1 MRFRQ
6 ILVLLLL
13 ALAMGTFVALD
24 AGRYLSFEQ
33 LKASQAGFAQWHAQQ
48 PYMVAAVYFGVYVL
62 ATALSIPGAVIIT
75 LAGGAVFGL
84 WWGLLIVSFASTLGA
99 TLAFL
104 ASRFVLRDWVE
115 ARFGQRLADIH
126 AGVDKEGAFY
136 LFTLRL
142 IPVVPFF
149 LINLLMGLTRMKTWT
164 YYWVSQIGMLAGT
177 AVYVNAG
184 TQLAQ
189 LDSVQG
195 ILSPALLGSFVLL
208 GIFPLLARRV
218 VAAIQKRQVYA
229 RWASVRPQSFDR
241 NLIVIGGGAAGLVS
255 AYIAAAVKAK
265 VTLIEAHK
273 MGGDCLNYGCVPS
286 KALIRSAKLAHQ
298 MRHGARYGLSDT
310 APTFSFKAVMQ
321 RVHDVIRAIEPHD
334 SVARYTG
341 LGVEVLQGYG
351 KLVNPWTVE
360 VTLNNGQVQRLTARS
375 IVIAAGARPIVPSL
389 PGLEEVGYVT
399 SDTLWD
405 EFAKLDDIPKRI
417 VVLGGGPIGCELSQ
431 SFARLGAQVTQVEMG
446 DRIMVREDEEVS
458 ALARDALQADGV
470 QVLTAHQALRCE
482 RVPVRDAGLPPA
494 VTARSD
500 ATRQSMVR
508 HVSLAMTKEDAM
520 TKENAMPQAASMTE
534 GVAVTAFE
542 KHLIVAHEG
551 QERAIPFDALVCA
564 VGRVARL
571 QGYGLEELGVPTHRT
586 VQTNEYLQTLY
597 PNIYAA
603 GDVAGPYQFTHT
615 AAHQAWYAAVN
626 ALFGDF
632 KSFKVDNRVIP
643 WATFIDPEVARVGL
657 NEQEA
662 QAQGIAYEVTKYGID
677 DLDRAIAD
685 SEAHGFVKVLTV
697 PGKDHILGVTIVG
710 SHAGDLLAE
719 YVLAMKHGLGL
730 NKILGTIHTYPT
742 MAEANKYAAGEW
754 KRAHAPQKLLAWVKK
769 FHDWRRG

>member
-6 ILVLLLL
+6 NLVWLLL
-13 ALAMGTFVALD
+13 ALALGAFIALD
-24 AGRYLSFEQ
+24 LGQFLSFEQ
-33 LKASQAGFAQWHAQQ
+33 LKASQAGFAQLHAQQ
-48 PYMVAAVYFGVYVL
+48 PFTVAAVYFGVYVL

-84 WWGLLIVSFASTLGA
+84 WQGLLLVSFASSIGA

-115 ARFGQRLADIH
+115 ARFGQRLADIN
-126 AGVDKEGAFY
+126 AGVNREGGFY

-164 YYWVSQIGMLAGT
+164 FYWVSQLGMLAGT

-208 GIFPLLARRV
+208 GLFPLIARRI
-218 VAAIQKRQVYA
+218 VAAVQKRKVYA
-229 RWASVRPQSFDR
+229 RWADQRPQTFDR
-241 NLIVIGGGAAGLVS
+241 NLIVIGGGAGGLVS

-286 KALIRSAKLAHQ
+286 KALIKSAKLAHQ
-298 MRHGARYGLSDT
+298 MRHASKYGLSD
-310 APTFSFKAVMQ
+310 ANPSFSFKAVMQ
-321 RVHDVIRAIEPHD
+321 RVHDVIKAIEPHD
-334 SVARYTG
+334 SIERYTG

-360 VTLNNGQVQRLTARS
+360 VALNDGTTQRLTARS
-375 IVIAAGARPIVPSL
+375 IVIAAGARPFVPPL
-389 PGLEEVGYVT
+389 PGLNDVGYVT

-431 SFARLGAQVTQVEMG
+431 SFARLGSHVTQVEMG
-446 DRIMVREDEEVS
+446 TRIMVREDVEVS
-458 ALARDALQADGV
+458 ELAKASLEADGV
-470 QVLTAHQALRCE
+470 QVLTGHQALRCE
-482 RVPVRDAGLPPA
+482 LVDGQKTLVVEHKGA
-494 VTARSD
+494 
-500 ATRQSMVR
+500 
-508 HVSLAMTKEDAM
+508 
-520 TKENAMPQAASMTE
+520 
-534 GVAVTAFE
+534 E
-542 KHLIVAHEG
+542 KRIV
-551 QERAIPFDALVCA
+551 FDQLLCA

-571 QGYGLEELGVPTHRT
+571 QGYGLEDLGIPTHRT
-586 VQTNEYLQTLY
+586 VDTNEYLQTIY

-603 GDVAGPYQFTHT
+603 GDVAGPFQFTHT

-626 ALFGDF
+626 ALFGEWKLF
-632 KSFKVDNRVIP
+632 KADYSVIP

-662 QAQGIAYEVTKYGID
+662 KERNIPYEVTKYGID
-677 DLDRAIAD
+677 DLDRAICD
-685 SEAHGFVKVLTV
+685 EGPYSEAHGFVKVLTV
-697 PGKDHILGVTIVG
+697 PGKDRILGVTIVG
-710 SHAGDLLAE
+710 AHAADLLAE

-754 KRAHAPQKLLAWVKK
+754 KRAHAPQRLLAWVKK
-769 FHDWRRG
+769 YHDWRRG

>member
-1 MRFRQ
+1 MRLRQ
-6 ILVLLLL
+6 IVLLLLL
-13 ALAMGTFVALD
+13 ALAIGAFVALD
-24 AGRYLSFEQ
+24 LGRYLSFEQ
-33 LKASQAGFAQWHAQQ
+33 LKASQASFDQLYAQQ
-48 PYMVAAVYFGVYVL
+48 PLTVAAVYFGVYVL

-75 LAGGAVFGL
+75 LGGGAVFGL
-84 WWGLLIVSFASTLGA
+84 WQGLLLVSFASTLGA

-104 ASRFVLRDWVE
+104 ASRFVLREWVE
-115 ARFGQRLADIH
+115 ARFGQRLADIN

-164 YYWVSQIGMLAGT
+164 YYWVSQLGMLAGT

-189 LDSVQG
+189 LDSVRG

-218 VAAIQKRQVYA
+218 VAAVQKRKVYA
-229 RWASVRPQSFDR
+229 RWASVRPKTFDR

-286 KALIRSAKLAHQ
+286 KALIKSAKLAHQ
-298 MRHGARYGLSDT
+298 MRHGAKYGLSDT
-310 APTFSFKAVMQ
+310 APSFSFKAVMQ
-321 RVHDVIRAIEPHD
+321 RVHDVITALEPHD
-334 SVARYTG
+334 SVERYTD

-389 PGLEEVGYVT
+389 PGLDDVGYVT

-470 QVLTAHQALRCE
+470 RVLTGHKALRCE
-482 RVPVRDAGLPPA
+482 RRG
-494 VTARSD
+494 
-500 ATRQSMVR
+500 
-508 HVSLAMTKEDAM
+508 ED
-520 TKENAMPQAASMTE
+520 KILVASTQ
-534 GVAVTAFE
+534 
-542 KHLIVAHEG
+542 G
-551 QERAIPFDALVCA
+551 QEVEIVFDALVCA

-571 QGYGLEELGVPTHRT
+571 QGYGLEDIGVPTHRT
-586 VQTNEYLQTLY
+586 VDTNEYLQTIY

-632 KSFKVDNRVIP
+632 KSFKVDYRVIP

-697 PGKDHILGVTIVG
+697 PGKDRILGVTIVG

-754 KRAHAPQKLLAWVKK
+754 KRAHAPQQLLAWVKK

>member
-6 ILVLLLL
+6 AFLLLVVL
-13 ALAMGTFVALD
+13 AIGAFVALD
-24 AGRYLSFEQ
+24 LGRYLSFEQ
-33 LKASQAGFAQWHAQQ
+33 LKASQAGFAKLHAQQ
-48 PYMVAAVYFGVYVL
+48 PFAVASVYFVVYVL

-84 WWGLLIVSFASTLGA
+84 WQGLLLVSFASSIGA

-115 ARFGQRLADIH
+115 ARFGQRLADIN
-126 AGVDKEGAFY
+126 AGVDKEGGFY

-149 LINLLMGLTRMKTWT
+149 LINLLMGLTRMKTGT
-164 YYWVSQIGMLAGT
+164 FYVVSQIGMLAGT

-218 VAAIQKRQVYA
+218 VAFIQKRKVYA
-229 RWASVRPQSFDR
+229 RWASVRPKSFDR

-286 KALIRSAKLAHQ
+286 KALIKSAKIAHQ
-298 MRHGARYGLSDT
+298 MRHGAKYGLRDT
-310 APTFSFKAVMQ
+310 VPTFSFKAVMQ

-334 SVARYTG
+334 SVTRYTG

-360 VTLNNGQVQRLTARS
+360 VALHDGQVQRLTARS
-375 IVIAAGARPIVPSL
+375 IVIAAGARPMVPPL
-389 PGLEEVGYVT
+389 PGLDDVGYVT

-405 EFAKLDDIPKRI
+405 EFAKLDDIPQRI

-458 ALARDALQADGV
+458 VLARDALQADGV
-470 QVLTAHQALRCE
+470 QVLTGHKALRCE
-482 RVPVRDAGLPPA
+482 RRGDDKILV
-494 VTARSD
+494 
-500 ATRQSMVR
+500 
-508 HVSLAMTKEDAM
+508 
-520 TKENAMPQAASMTE
+520 AS
-534 GVAVTAFE
+534 AQ
-542 KHLIVAHEG
+542 G
-551 QERAIPFDALVCA
+551 QEVEIVFDALVCA

-571 QGYGLEELGVPTHRT
+571 QGYGLEDIGVPTHRT
-586 VQTNEYLQTLY
+586 VDTNEYLQTLY

-615 AAHQAWYAAVN
+615 ASHQAWYAAVN

-632 KSFKVDNRVIP
+632 KSFKVDDRVIP

-662 QAQGIAYEVTKYGID
+662 QVQGIAYEVTKYGID

-697 PGKDHILGVTIVG
+697 PGKDRILGVTIVG

>member
-1 MRFRQ
+1 
-6 ILVLLLL
+6 L
-13 ALAMGTFVALD
+13 G
-24 AGRYLSFEQ
+24 
-33 LKASQAGFAQWHAQQ
+33 
-48 PYMVAAVYFGVYVL
+48 
-62 ATALSIPGAVIIT
+62 
-75 LAGGAVFGL
+75 GGAVFGL
-84 WWGLLIVSFASTLGA
+84 WQGLLLVSFASTIGA

-104 ASRFVLRDWVE
+104 ASRFVLREWVE
-115 ARFGQRLADIH
+115 ARFGQRLADIN

-164 YYWVSQIGMLAGT
+164 YYWVSQLGMLAGT

-189 LDSVQG
+189 LDSVRG

-208 GIFPLLARRV
+208 GIFPLIARSI
-218 VAAIQKRQVYA
+218 VAAVQKRKVYA
-229 RWASVRPQSFDR
+229 RWASVRPKTFDR

-286 KALIRSAKLAHQ
+286 KALIKSAKLAHQ
-298 MRHGARYGLSDT
+298 MRHGEKYGLSDT
-310 APTFSFKAVMQ
+310 TPSFSFKAVMQ
-321 RVHDVIRAIEPHD
+321 RVHDVIKAIEPHD

-360 VTLNNGQVQRLTARS
+360 VKLNNGQVQRLTARS
-375 IVIAAGARPIVPSL
+375 IVIAAGARPMVPPL
-389 PGLEEVGYVT
+389 PGLDDVGYVT

-470 QVLTAHQALRCE
+470 LVLTGHKALRCE
-482 RVPVRDAGLPPA
+482 RRG
-494 VTARSD
+494 
-500 ATRQSMVR
+500 
-508 HVSLAMTKEDAM
+508 ED
-520 TKENAMPQAASMTE
+520 KILVASTQ
-534 GVAVTAFE
+534 
-542 KHLIVAHEG
+542 G
-551 QERAIPFDALVCA
+551 QEVEIVFDALVCA

-571 QGYGLEELGVPTHRT
+571 QGYGLEDIGVPTHRT
-586 VQTNEYLQTLY
+586 VETNEYLQTLY

-632 KSFKVDNRVIP
+632 KSFKVDYRVIP

-697 PGKDHILGVTIVG
+697 PGKDRILGVTIVG
-710 SHAGDLLAE
+710 AHAGDLLAE